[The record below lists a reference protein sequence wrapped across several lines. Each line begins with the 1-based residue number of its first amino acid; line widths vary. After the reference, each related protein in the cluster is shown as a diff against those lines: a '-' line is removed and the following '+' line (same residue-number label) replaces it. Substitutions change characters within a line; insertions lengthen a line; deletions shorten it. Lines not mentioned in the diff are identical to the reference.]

1 MEILSEKFTQD
12 CNPNYYIHKF
22 IAFIVSL
29 IIFIKIFNLNV
40 QFMEIKAYNLRN
52 YSNFTL
58 NSPFFKKNE
67 KSTKKLV
74 IALPFDSEIYKT
86 KFIYITLNSIV
97 NLNYNYTLYLVY
109 NKKRP
114 KFSKKKNIVFIQ
126 KDFNSIFMAFNLILD
141 SINGYDYDYI
151 TFLTPGDFLKPT
163 AYDFLEN
170 IEEHDIYQINKKD
183 KSPFYYEKI
192 PNKEYNYILN
202 ISIYDL
208 NSRIPNNNYVVYDK
222 IYKISLLKINN
233 IRFIIHEKSLYYFN
247 LFCFSYA
254 NDLLYINIYGL
265 LHTQIPSSKL
275 NSKFN
280 NNIFQEAIIFN
291 KIISANK
298 NITKKIIEDMNK
310 IDYVFPY
317 VTSDDPYWKHLY
329 TISLSGQESEYEA
342 GIQRFRDNGLLKYLF
357 RSLEK
362 YLPWIN
368 KVHMI
373 VMCDSQVPK
382 WINRQKVHIIYHS
395 DFIPKNY
402 LPTFSSSLIECF
414 LPFLPLVEE
423 KFIYGNDD
431 LIPCRN
437 LSKKIFFYG
446 NIPCYNI
453 NLRDYFETA
462 PGDTLRRNAYNIII
476 GKKQNKRVVST
487 QHSTIS
493 YKLSSIKNCFKKY
506 KKFFLNSLSKFR
518 EEKNL
523 NQYIYAFYQMIEDT
537 IFNKRQKI
545 GAFIVKPSNIE
556 QILNKN
562 FSKYDFVCL
571 NDEIEM
577 TENDWNKI
585 LSKFEKQL
593 SKKSK
598 YEI

>member
-86 KFIYITLNSIV
+86 KFIYNTLNSIV

-254 NDLLYINIYGL
+254 NDLFSIYMVYCIL
-265 LHTQIPSSKL
+265 
-275 NSKFN
+275 KF
-280 NNIFQEAIIFN
+280 
-291 KIISANK
+291 
-298 NITKKIIEDMNK
+298 
-310 IDYVFPY
+310 
-317 VTSDDPYWKHLY
+317 H
-329 TISLSGQESEYEA
+329 
-342 GIQRFRDNGLLKYLF
+342 
-357 RSLEK
+357 
-362 YLPWIN
+362 
-368 KVHMI
+368 
-373 VMCDSQVPK
+373 QV
-382 WINRQKVHIIYHS
+382 N
-395 DFIPKNY
+395 
-402 LPTFSSSLIECF
+402 
-414 LPFLPLVEE
+414 
-423 KFIYGNDD
+423 
-431 LIPCRN
+431 
-437 LSKKIFFYG
+437 
-446 NIPCYNI
+446 
-453 NLRDYFETA
+453 
-462 PGDTLRRNAYNIII
+462 
-476 GKKQNKRVVST
+476 
-487 QHSTIS
+487 
-493 YKLSSIKNCFKKY
+493 
-506 KKFFLNSLSKFR
+506 
-518 EEKNL
+518 
-523 NQYIYAFYQMIEDT
+523 
-537 IFNKRQKI
+537 
-545 GAFIVKPSNIE
+545 
-556 QILNKN
+556 
-562 FSKYDFVCL
+562 
-571 NDEIEM
+571 
-577 TENDWNKI
+577 
-585 LSKFEKQL
+585 
-593 SKKSK
+593 
-598 YEI
+598 